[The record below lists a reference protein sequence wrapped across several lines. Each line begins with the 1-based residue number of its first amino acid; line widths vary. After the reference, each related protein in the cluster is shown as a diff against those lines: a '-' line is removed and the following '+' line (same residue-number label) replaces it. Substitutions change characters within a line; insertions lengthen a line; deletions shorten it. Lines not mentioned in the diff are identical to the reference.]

1 MNEKN
6 LSEFIELATSG
17 QKEVQGFSGYVKIM
31 NVSYYKHLIFRCV
44 SVNDS
49 KTIYKCGNHTVIIR
63 YKNIGSEDFARY
75 TGFVAEYIAPVTELV
90 ERSGY

>member
-1 MNEKN
+1 MNEKK

-17 QKEVQGFSGYVKIM
+17 RKEVQGFSGYVKIM
-31 NVSYYKHLIFRCV
+31 NVSYYKYLMFQCI

-49 KTIYKCGNHTVIIR
+49 RTIYKCGNHTVIIR
-63 YKNIGSEDFARY
+63 YKNIGNETFARY
-75 TGFVAEYIAPVTELV
+75 TSFVAEYIAPVTEIV

>member
-1 MNEKN
+1 M
-6 LSEFIELATSG
+6 
-17 QKEVQGFSGYVKIM
+17 
-31 NVSYYKHLIFRCV
+31 

-49 KTIYKCGNHTVIIR
+49 RTIYKCGNHTVIIR